1 MMYSWYNVKI
11 FLCQLRQ
18 RTCQRNNFLQLC
30 WLASKHI
37 GQVTGKSVGWG
48 TGVHVGHR
56 RHGNVGQNTGKN
68 VDRVTG
74 EHVEW
79 SQVNMLAESLVNMLT
94 ESLVN
99 MLAKSMTRRTHDQAN
114 LFPSDLTK
122 RWPWWS
128 CHWEQVDLAMGEYV
142 DYVTAEQVG
151 LAIRE
156 EVDLI
161 FVCSWKFT
169 RKKFVLFSF
178 LNK

>member
-1 MMYSWYNVKI
+1 MAKSLVKV
-11 FLCQLRQ
+11 
-18 RTCQRNNFLQLC
+18 
-30 WLASKHI
+30 LAEALAYMLAVSGMEMLAKI
-37 GQVTGKSVGWG
+37 LVKMLT
-48 TGVHVGHR
+48 
-56 RHGNVGQNTGKN
+56 
-68 VDRVTG
+68 
-74 EHVEW
+74 E

-151 LAIRE
+151 LASGE